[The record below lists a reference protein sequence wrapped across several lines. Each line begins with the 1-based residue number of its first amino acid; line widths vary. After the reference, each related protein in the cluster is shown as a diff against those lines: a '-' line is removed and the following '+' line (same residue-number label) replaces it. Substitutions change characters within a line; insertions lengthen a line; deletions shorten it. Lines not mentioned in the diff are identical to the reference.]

1 MSQSTLSD
9 SLSQGQG
16 PESNGDAA
24 LQQVITERNSL
35 RAQNDQLWK
44 IIEKQRI
51 IIQNL
56 QKDVA
61 KATTERD
68 LLRHL
73 AVENGLQL
81 NGQPIQTSSKRSMER
96 KPQSQ
101 QQQLPPSRHAQH
113 QQDSDAVS
121 ITSEASLGHS
131 ERETQQISVP
141 PLSVS
146 SLSSSASID
155 SRRSLDHQ
163 HPQSPVKS
171 RQESGSK
178 LQINLSESE
187 VHTETASETEVQLSV
202 AKDDDSASQ
211 ASYDPEV
218 QVATSASRI
227 HHQGLTSTPPP
238 HDIENRA
245 SPLRTEFF
253 AGTCLQVCVPVP
265 SQFFFADLCLSHV

>member
-81 NGQPIQTSSKRSMER
+81 NGQPIQSSSKRSMER

-101 QQQLPPSRHAQH
+101 QQQPPHSRHAQ
-113 QQDSDAVS
+113 QQESDAVS
-121 ITSEASLGHS
+121 ITSDASVSHS
-131 ERETQQISVP
+131 ERETQQILVLPHTVS
-141 PLSVS
+141 SVS
-146 SLSSSASID
+146 SSAASID
-155 SRRSLDHQ
+155 SRRSLDN

-178 LQINLSESE
+178 LQLHSSESE
-187 VHTETASETEVQLSV
+187 VHTETASETEVQLSL

-218 QVATSASRI
+218 QVATSASRV
-227 HHQGLTSTPPP
+227 HHQGSTSTPPP
-238 HDIENRA
+238 SHDIDSRA
-245 SPLRTEFF
+245 SPLRTEFTSN
-253 AGTCLQVCVPVP
+253 GT
-265 SQFFFADLCLSHV
+265 